1 MASPTPFG
9 APMKAHFLIDP
20 NYRNLNHGSFG
31 TYPIQILQ
39 KQQALQK
46 SLESSPDI
54 FIRYTQPA
62 LIDASRA
69 ALAPLL
75 NVPVSDL
82 VLVKNAT
89 TGVNTVLHNL
99 AITRTLGP
107 NDVIIYFDT
116 VYGAVER
123 ALFALKES
131 WGVQLRK
138 VKYVFPLEKGELVRR
153 FKEVL
158 AGVRGQG
165 LTPKLAVFETV
176 VSNPGIRF
184 PFEELAGVCKEE
196 GVLSLVDGAHG
207 VGMIKLDLARLGVDF
222 FTSNCH
228 KWLYTP
234 RSCAVL
240 YVPER
245 NQKFIRTSLPTSW
258 GYVPP
263 AAQASNSAAAAAAAA
278 GADEEDDLPPPT
290 LPNTGKSPFV
300 TLFEFT
306 GTTDDSAYACVPA
319 ALEFRERICGSE
331 ERIYSYLEELAGEAG
346 AVLASAL
353 GTDVMRA
360 ERGETGGLGCSMVN
374 VRLPVRITNRDQGSG
389 LGENVGVVDVRP
401 DDVSPLAHWLHEQL
415 IARGTFVPC
424 YPHGEWMFVRLSAQ
438 IYLEK
443 KDFVW
448 LGGVFKEVLEG
459 VPGFLEGIKREIK
472 ANL

>member
-9 APMKAHFLIDP
+9 AAMKAHFLIDP

-31 TYPIQILQ
+31 TYPSQVLE
-39 KQQALQK
+39 KQQSLQK

-62 LIDASRA
+62 LIDTSRA

-99 AITRTLGP
+99 TLTRTLTP
-107 NDVIIYFDT
+107 DDVIIYFDT

-123 ALFALKES
+123 ALFALNEA
-131 WGVQLRK
+131 WGVKLRK
-138 VKYVFPLEKGELVRR
+138 VKYVFPLEEGEMVRR
-153 FKEVL
+153 FKEVVDN
-158 AGVRGQG
+158 VRKGG

-184 PFEELAGVCKEE
+184 PFEELARACKEE
-196 GVLSLVDGAHG
+196 GMLSLIDGAHA
-207 VGMIKLDLARLGVDF
+207 VGMIKLDLTALGVDF

-263 AAQASNSAAAAAAAA
+263 QIPPSAS
-278 GADEEDDLPPPT
+278 GGDEDIPPST

-300 TLFEFT
+300 ALFEFT

-319 ALEFRERICGSE
+319 ALKFRNEVCGGE
-331 ERIYSYLEELAGEAG
+331 ERIYAYLEKLAEEAG
-346 AVLASAL
+346 DALATAL
-353 GTDVMRA
+353 GTDVLKA
-360 ERGETGGLGCSMVN
+360 VKDAGDVGKGGKGLRCSMVN
-374 VRLPVRITNRDQGSG
+374 VRLPIRITNLELVAEENGKVINVRQG
-389 LGENVGVVDVRP
+389 
-401 DDVSPLAHWLHEQL
+401 DVSPLAHWLREQL
-415 IARGTFVPC
+415 MARGTFVPC
-424 YPHGEWMFVRLSAQ
+424 FPHGEWMFVRLSAQ
-438 IYLEK
+438 VYLERC
-443 KDFVW
+443 DFVW
-448 LGGVFKEVLEG
+448 LGGVFKDILGG
-459 VPGFLEGIKREIK
+459 VEGFLEGISNGVEAKVKI
-472 ANL
+472 

>member
-9 APMKAHFLIDP
+9 APMKAHFPLDP
-20 NYRNLNHGSFG
+20 NYNNLNHGSFG
-31 TYPIQILQ
+31 TYPSQVLE
-39 KQQALQK
+39 KQQSLQK

-54 FIRYTQPA
+54 FIRYIQPG
-62 LIDASRA
+62 LIDTSRA

-99 AITRTLGP
+99 ALTRTLTAD
-107 NDVIIYFDT
+107 DVIVYFDT

-131 WGVQLRK
+131 WGVKLRK
-138 VKYVFPLEKGELVRR
+138 VKYVFPLEEGEMVKR
-153 FKEVL
+153 FREVL
-158 AGVRGQG
+158 NSVRKEG

-184 PFEELAGVCKEE
+184 PFEELTRACKEE
-196 GVLSLVDGAHG
+196 GVLSLIDGAHA
-207 VGMIKLDLARLGVDF
+207 VGMIKLDLAALEVDF

-258 GYVPP
+258 GYVPRQIP
-263 AAQASNSAAAAAAAA
+263 HSES
-278 GADEEDDLPPPT
+278 GEDEDIPPST

-300 TLFEFT
+300 ALFEFT

-319 ALEFRERICGSE
+319 ALNFRNEVCGGE
-331 ERIYSYLEELAGEAG
+331 ERIYAYLERLAGEAG
-346 AVLASAL
+346 EVLASAL
-353 GTDVMRA
+353 GTDVLRA
-360 ERGETGGLGCSMVN
+360 VKGASDAGKGGKGLGCSMVN
-374 VRLPVRITNRDQGSG
+374 VRLPIRITNLDLNSG
-389 LGENVGVVDVRP
+389 KKDKVINVRP
-401 DDVSPLAHWLHEQL
+401 EEVSPLAHWLHEQL
-415 IARGTFVPC
+415 IARSTFVPC
-424 YPHGEWMFVRLSAQ
+424 FPHGEWMFVRLSAQ
-438 IYLEK
+438 VYLERS
-443 KDFVW
+443 DFVW
-448 LGGVFKEVLEG
+448 LGDVLKDIMEG
-459 VPGFLEGIKREIK
+459 VTGFLERNKNGTQAK
-472 ANL
+472 AKI